1 MDNNS
6 AIKTLTLYGKSLKKL
21 YKYIPEDCI
30 KATPYSNTG
39 ASENNLEVNIGGVVL
54 TGKDD
59 NSSIVI
65 NSSGRTYT
73 EAELVALQKM
83 ASKCYTY
90 PFGDVGFVF
99 TLNIFSN
106 DKNVGALK
114 DLIDKYNIEHSLIG
128 TDSENLIEL
137 NISDVKDYSKP
148 AFISF
153 ILELQIITHQ

>member
-1 MDNNS
+1 LDNN
-6 AIKTLTLYGKSLKKL
+6 ATIKTLTLYGNSLKKL
-21 YKYIPEDCI
+21 YKYLPGDCI
-30 KATPYSNTG
+30 KATPYSKTG
-39 ASENNLEVNIGGVVL
+39 TPENNLEVNIGGVVL

-65 NSSGRTYT
+65 NSSDRTYT
-73 EAELVALQKM
+73 EEELVALQKM

-90 PFGDVGFVF
+90 PFGDIGFVLK
-99 TLNIFSN
+99 LNIYSN

-114 DLIDKYNIEHSLIG
+114 DLIDKCNIEHSLIG

-153 ILELQIITHQ
+153 ILELQAITHQ